1 MESVPRVFVPEV
13 LAYNSNVIIS
23 KWVDGM
29 PLRSIPSWDDR
40 LKDAQALMRDA
51 YCQSMYVDAFFHA
64 DGHGGNLLWVEK
76 KNDDDGRS
84 NSSTRASSGE
94 LCILDCGLMV
104 DIEPSAA
111 EGLLRLSLHLAS
123 RDWTRVVDDV
133 IALGFLPENLSP
145 NLKAEARG
153 IARRIIGPYL
163 DVGGGAKAASA
174 YSISSLF
181 DDISSATL
189 KLPTA
194 LPPDMILLARA
205 VIQLEGLALRAYP
218 DYRLID
224 DILPVAARIALR
236 AAPASDAD
244 NNSDDARASLL
255 FDLLYEDSR
264 DIFGEENI
272 LFSPER
278 LLQLLGTARGSGGD
292 GGRASGSS
300 ISIEEIVD
308 ELLQADAARDL
319 VAQETFNV
327 LDVLMRD
334 TIWRG
339 VDMLQ
344 ERGLPLPPAPPP
356 VIPKFGPPPRKVL
369 ETLIPRTSEK
379 EQLILV
385 RLLEVLNELEENASD
400 SSSSRTSALPLLTN
414 RPSLFNESPL
424 IKVATIPGVNRSL
437 KDVAV
442 SAVFGGDNNNARRAI
457 DAVSERTA
465 ERLLTRLIQ
474 TGMSRELA
482 SAISNTVLQRPRQVR

>member
-1 MESVPRVFVPEV
+1 MLPSTPPHNGGMNKQQHKALFRGGLVALALLVSFSLVELATGFGVPPLSKGQRTTKQNHHNNGVALAAIASPSTATTTTPPVVKQSTADIDLPLQQQKFDRGKLETQYEKELRDRWQEVLKESAPLIQQAAQLWASGRLRRDDPSLASIFRTTLTNLGPAFVKLGQILSVREDILGPVWSTELALLQNSVQAFGGQEAVNEALTGDILDQLEWFDPNPVAVASIAQVHKGRWRAMDGTTTEQQVAIKVLRPNVARQVGIDLCVLLRAGDILSDWVPRILSVSRVDWQALLGGLAQGLWEEVDLAGEAARQIRFAKNMELVPRVFVPDV

-174 YSISSLF
+174 YSISS
-181 DDISSATL
+181 
-189 KLPTA
+189 
-194 LPPDMILLARA
+194 
-205 VIQLEGLALRAYP
+205 
-218 DYRLID
+218 
-224 DILPVAARIALR
+224 
-236 AAPASDAD
+236 
-244 NNSDDARASLL
+244 
-255 FDLLYEDSR
+255 
-264 DIFGEENI
+264 
-272 LFSPER
+272 
-278 LLQLLGTARGSGGD
+278 
-292 GGRASGSS
+292 
-300 ISIEEIVD
+300 
-308 ELLQADAARDL
+308 
-319 VAQETFNV
+319 
-327 LDVLMRD
+327 
-334 TIWRG
+334 
-339 VDMLQ
+339 
-344 ERGLPLPPAPPP
+344 
-356 VIPKFGPPPRKVL
+356 
-369 ETLIPRTSEK
+369 
-379 EQLILV
+379 
-385 RLLEVLNELEENASD
+385 
-400 SSSSRTSALPLLTN
+400 
-414 RPSLFNESPL
+414 
-424 IKVATIPGVNRSL
+424 
-437 KDVAV
+437 
-442 SAVFGGDNNNARRAI
+442 
-457 DAVSERTA
+457 
-465 ERLLTRLIQ
+465 
-474 TGMSRELA
+474 
-482 SAISNTVLQRPRQVR
+482 